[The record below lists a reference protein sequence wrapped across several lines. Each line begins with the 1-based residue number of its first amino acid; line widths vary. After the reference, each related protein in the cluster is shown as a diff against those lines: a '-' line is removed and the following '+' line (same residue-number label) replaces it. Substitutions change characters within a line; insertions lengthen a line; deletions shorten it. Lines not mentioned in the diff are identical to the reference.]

1 MSRNNAL
8 IVFVALLGILLGWL
22 ATIFTSF
29 KLEGHYLANPVNVIM
44 PPNDIIYNASSIN
57 IEFKQNNSYD
67 LLYVTNREVGFTSSG
82 TYSTTSKHISLD
94 EEQHQRI
101 VPERELDFYEKV
113 MISEGS
119 VLSSDFMPYIPISK
133 DEILLITPN
142 SMLHLCKSVACR
154 DLPHYKNEV
163 PKLAETED

>member
-1 MSRNNAL
+1 MSKNNTL
-8 IVFVALLGILLGWL
+8 IVFVALFGILLGWL

-82 TYSTTSKHISLD
+82 TYSITSKHISLD

>member
-1 MSRNNAL
+1 MSKNNTL

-82 TYSTTSKHISLD
+82 TYSITSKHISLD

-163 PKLAETED
+163 PKLAETKD

>member
-1 MSRNNAL
+1 MSKNNAL
-8 IVFVALLGILLGWL
+8 IVFVAILGILLGWL

-44 PPNDIIYNASSIN
+44 PPNDIIYNTSSIN

-82 TYSTTSKHISLD
+82 TYSITSKHISLD

-119 VLSSDFMPYIPISK
+119 ILSSDFMPYIPISK

-163 PKLAETED
+163 PKLAESED

>member
-1 MSRNNAL
+1 VSRNNAL

-82 TYSTTSKHISLD
+82 TYSITSKHISLD